1 MLTISLT
8 MKSLVVGIRLALR
21 LAGLI
26 CIVGPVLPQVR
37 LKQEPQ
43 GQPQEQEPPP
53 ELVLDY
59 RLAGQ
64 LSLVWRAH

>member
-1 MLTISLT
+1 VQQR
-8 MKSLVVGIRLALR
+8 VV
-21 LAGLI
+21 LI
-26 CIVGPVLPQVR
+26 CIVGLVLPQVR

-53 ELVLDY
+53 ELALDY

>member
-1 MLTISLT
+1 VQQR
-8 MKSLVVGIRLALR
+8 VV
-21 LAGLI
+21 LI
-26 CIVGPVLPQVR
+26 CIVGLVLPQVR

-43 GQPQEQEPPP
+43 GQPQEPQEPEPPP